1 MKHEDR
7 RTFILRE
14 ETNQAENLK
23 RMSFEDTQGKLLRI
37 DTKRELEDR
46 RIMKLED
53 RFSGSM
59 RDEQIGNRE
68 SQQMLREDRES
79 AQLRRIREYLD
90 TPDKLSDISRRPRA
104 KLKFSLKLK
113 PHSSEVS
120 KEAPPCPKLTQITPV
135 IIQKTNATYI
145 PTPTPSEN
153 GLEDLVFM
161 HKDDAEFI
169 SIRSEDIQH
178 ISDLSRFS
186 RLTTLVLSMNKIERI
201 CNLPP
206 SLRLLD
212 LSQNLI
218 KDIPKLE
225 TPNLE
230 RLYLDVNQITKIN
243 GMDSCRNLTV
253 LSMNN
258 NKLTQISGLNNNP
271 LLIKLILYRNSIG

>member
-1 MKHEDR
+1 
-7 RTFILRE
+7 
-14 ETNQAENLK
+14 
-23 RMSFEDTQGKLLRI
+23 
-37 DTKRELEDR
+37 
-46 RIMKLED
+46 
-53 RFSGSM
+53 
-59 RDEQIGNRE
+59 
-68 SQQMLREDRES
+68 
-79 AQLRRIREYLD
+79 
-90 TPDKLSDISRRPRA
+90 
-104 KLKFSLKLK
+104 
-113 PHSSEVS
+113 
-120 KEAPPCPKLTQITPV
+120 
-135 IIQKTNATYI
+135 
-145 PTPTPSEN
+145 
-153 GLEDLVFM
+153 M

-258 NKLTQISGLNNNP
+258 NKLT
-271 LLIKLILYRNSIG
+271 